1 MPIEMSPEYLG
12 SRPLANRQKDLAV
25 CILAAGVARRLEP
38 ISAVIAKPAF
48 PLGGRI
54 PIAELWV
61 RKFVEA
67 GIPAIAMNL
76 HRVPESI
83 RSYFG
88 NGNRFLADITY
99 VYEGWGFVAP
109 TLTRIPGMIDL
120 DKVKALELVYS
131 NEHTKIYKIRLDQVP
146 AG

>member
-1 MPIEMSPEYLG
+1 MPIHMPDDYTA
-12 SRPLANRQKDLAV
+12 SRRFAGRQPDLAV
-25 CILAAGVARRLEP
+25 CLLAAGIARRLEP

-67 GIPAIAMNL
+67 GISTIAMNL

-88 NGNRFLADITY
+88 NGQKFLADITY
-99 VYEGWGFVAP
+99 VLEERPSG
-109 TLTRIPGMIDL
+109 TLGGT
-120 DKVKALELVYS
+120 
-131 NEHTKIYKIRLDQVP
+131 
-146 AG
+146 